1 MNRTD
6 YTKGLVSV
14 SFRAHSPKEILQ
26 AMKDSDLSVI
36 EWGSDRHAPCN
47 DTERLREI
55 AALQEEY
62 GIRCSSYG
70 TYFKF
75 FKTPIEELE
84 GYILAA
90 KTLGTDR
97 LRIWCGPKSGADMT
111 QKEREE
117 LLALCRRAEEM
128 ARAHGVILCL
138 ECHKKTFTERL
149 EDALWLMEEI
159 GSPHLRMYWQPF
171 QWLSAE
177 ENLRYARAIA
187 PYTEYL
193 HVFNWKGEDMLP
205 LGDAEEEWR
214 SYLAAFSTPRTLL
227 LEFMPD
233 GRIESLPVETEALTR
248 IIGGER

>member
-1 MNRTD
+1 MNRPD
-6 YTKGLVSV
+6 YTTGLVSV
-14 SFRAHSPKEILQ
+14 SFRTHSPREILH
-26 AMKDSDLSVI
+26 AMKNLGLSVI
-36 EWGSDRHAPCN
+36 EWGSDIHAPYN
-47 DTERLREI
+47 DAERLCEI
-55 AALQEEY
+55 VALQEEF

-90 KTLGTDR
+90 KQLGTDR

-111 QKEREE
+111 PEERDE
-117 LLALCRRAEEM
+117 LLALCRKAEAM

-149 EDALWLMEEI
+149 SDALWLMEQI
-159 GSPHLRMYWQPF
+159 NSPHFRMYWQPF

-177 ENLRYARAIA
+177 ENLDYAKAIA

-205 LGDAEEEWR
+205 LGDALEEWR

-233 GRIESLPVETEALTR
+233 GRIESLPVEAEALTR
-248 IIGGER
+248 ITGGEK